1 MTPAQE
7 RDRARNE
14 RDRARDTLAKI
25 RGIMVAREKGVID
38 GALALSEIAEILHVG
53 DDNRRRGVRPAR
65 REQRATP

>member
-1 MTPAQE
+1 MTPTQE

-25 RGIMVAREKGVID
+25 RGVIVAHAKGVLD
-38 GALALSEIAEILHVG
+38 DDRALAKIASMLHVG
-53 DDNRRRGVRPAR
+53 DVNRRRGVSPAR